1 VVPARRKGSL
11 REIILASEALYCGSS
26 RNEVS
31 VAHSH
36 TAAFRQ
42 RVRDHLRTPPVVVRG
57 ATPALEVVARMTDA
71 GASAALVVDKG
82 RIQGIL
88 TEQDVTRRIAGRAVA
103 DVPVE
108 ALMSAPVATVGCEQ
122 PLYEAIGLMRRLGL
136 RHMPVVDNAGALAGM
151 VYLHDA
157 LAAANEGLVEEID
170 RLTHEETLEGL
181 RLVKAAQVQLAEGLL
196 GDRVPAPEIQGL
208 ISWLNNDIGRR
219 VLAQNVAALAADG
232 WGEPPVAFSAI
243 VMGSGGRGESLLF
256 PDQDNGFVLADYPDE
271 AHGRIDPFFIELAAR
286 MSAHLDTLGF
296 PLCRGG
302 VMAINPVWRKTESQ
316 WKAQVRRWIT
326 RRSEVALQLCD
337 VLFDFQSFYGEA
349 ALAEELRGVILGLC
363 QANPGFLRDMFSVQ
377 ADHRAAL
384 GWFSRL
390 LTERADPAHRGEVNL
405 KYAGTLP
412 LTEAIR
418 LLALRRGIPATGTL
432 ARIDALAAVG
442 DLDRDTC
449 DRLRGAFDH
458 ITGLQL
464 RQQVADF
471 RAGRLIGNFVDPDAL
486 TARERDLLK
495 DGLRA
500 INGLRDRL
508 KAELTGDVF

>member
-1 VVPARRKGSL
+1 MRPRSVVDFGSQ
-11 REIILASEALYCGSS
+11 S

-31 VAHSH
+31 VAHSQ

-42 RVRDHLRTPPVVVRG
+42 RVRDHLRAPPVVVAG
-57 ATPALEVVARMTDA
+57 ATPALEVVALMTDA
-71 GASAALVVDKG
+71 GASAALVVDEG
-82 RIQGIL
+82 RIRGIL

-108 ALMSAPVATVGCEQ
+108 ALMSAPVATVGEQQ

-136 RHMPVVDNAGALAGM
+136 RHMPVVDDAGALAGM
-151 VYLHDA
+151 VFLHDA
-157 LAAANEGLVEEID
+157 LAAANEGLVEQID
-170 RLTHEETLEGL
+170 RLTHEATLEGL
-181 RLVKAAQVQLAEGLL
+181 RQVKAAQVQLAADLL
-196 GDRVPAPEIQGL
+196 DDRVPAPEIQGL

-219 VLAQNVAALAADG
+219 VLAQNVGALAADG

-256 PDQDNGFVLADYPDE
+256 PDQDNGFVLADYPDA

-286 MSAHLDTLGF
+286 MSAQLDTLGF
-296 PLCRGG
+296 PSCRGG
-302 VMAINPVWRKTESQ
+302 VMAINPVWRKTKSQ
-316 WKAQVRRWIT
+316 WRAQIRGWIGRRN
-326 RRSEVALQLCD
+326 EVALQLCD

-349 ALAEELRGVILGLC
+349 SLAEDLRSVILRLC
-363 QANPGFLRDMFSVQ
+363 QANPGFLRDMFGVQ

-384 GWFSRL
+384 GWFRRL
-390 LTERADPAHRGEVNL
+390 LTERTDPAHRGEVNL

-412 LTEAIR
+412 LAEAIR

-432 ARIDALAAVG
+432 ARIDALAEVG
-442 DLDRDTC
+442 ELDRDSR
-449 DRLRGAFDH
+449 DHLRGAFDH

-464 RQQVADF
+464 RQQIADF
-471 RAGRLIGNFVDPDAL
+471 RACRPIGNFVDPHAL

-495 DGLRA
+495 DGFRA

-508 KAELTGDVF
+508 RAELTGDVF